1 MRDHLHDLVEPE
13 EYKPK
18 VKEEDRDEV
27 QKSPDTRAFEANL
40 KKINKEEEEKEEF
53 IDKRKEWLDS
63 FPKNP
68 AVE

>member
-1 MRDHLHDLVEPE
+1 M
-13 EYKPK
+13 
-18 VKEEDRDEV
+18 

-53 IDKRKEWLDS
+53 IEKRKDWIDS